1 MEPFWTK
8 NYPKNIPAEI
18 NADQYA
24 NLNELVDLTVARFRS
39 QPAYSNMGAK
49 LSFEEVD
56 RYSRAFASYLQNTLG
71 IQKGDSVAIMMPN
84 LLQYPVSVL
93 AILRTGASV
102 INVNPMYTAR
112 ELRHLLTNSQAKS
125 VIILENFAKTLAE
138 ILPETSVQSVIIA
151 RIGDLLPF
159 PKNHI
164 VNFAVKYIKRMVP
177 CFKIPQALSWTEVLK
192 KGDASRLKKVKI
204 DAEDIAFLQ
213 YTGGTTGVSKGAMLT
228 HRNII
233 SNTLQILS
241 WFTANPDFKLDRAVC
256 PLPLYH
262 IFALLADCFGFFAL
276 GAESILITNPRDIK
290 GFIKT
295 IKNVRFTGIIG
306 VNTLFKHLLNHPDF
320 KSIDFSHLKI
330 SLGGGAAVEKS
341 VAEAWAK
348 ATGCVLLEAYGLTE
362 ASPAV
367 AINPPSLDCFAGTV
381 GLPLPSTLISIRD
394 ENAKELG
401 INEEGELWVKGPQVF
416 KGYYKDE
423 EETKRSLQDGWLKT
437 GDIAKIN
444 EQGFISIMDRKK
456 DLIIVSG
463 FNVYPNEIEDVVTH
477 HPKVLE
483 ACAVAVPDEKT
494 GEAVRL
500 FVVRKDESL
509 TEAELLAHCRK
520 NLVNYKMPRS
530 IVWRKDLPK
539 SNVGKIL
546 RKELKSI

>member
-164 VNFAVKYIKRMVP
+164 VNFAVKYVKRMVP
-177 CFKIPQALSWTEVLK
+177 CFKIPQALSWIEVLK